1 MLKQEEFLQ
10 ALATRGFKQSTI
22 QCIEIY
28 LNQFYLWLCENRKE
42 QINQVSRITIQA
54 YQKYLCCEYLKKNGQ
69 KLCQL
74 TILAKLSTLR
84 KYFRYLVKQ
93 KEVLLDPTINIE
105 LPRSRDYLPKDILT
119 MQEAENLL
127 DLPDKTILGIRDKA
141 ILELLYSSAIR
152 RKELCDLELYDI
164 NLKDKTIH
172 IRTPKNRRDRIVPIG
187 NKAKEAIE
195 RYLLTSRVLLTKN
208 TKEKAVFLTFT
219 GKRIRK
225 ETLNYMVKK
234 YSKQMK
240 INKKITPHCLRHSC
254 ATHLLQNGSNLVI
267 IQKILGHSRISTTE
281 IYTRIVPEDLKLAIN
296 KYHPR
301 WRMKAG

>member
-10 ALATRGFKQSTI
+10 SLLARGFKQNTI
-22 QCIEIY
+22 QYAEIH
-28 LNQFYLWLCENRKE
+28 LGQFYLWLSENRKE
-42 QINQVSRITIQA
+42 QIKQVTRITIQA
-54 YQKYLCCEYLKKNGQ
+54 YQKYLCCEYRKKNGQ

-74 TILAKLSTLR
+74 TILAKLSALR
-84 KYFRYLVKQ
+84 KYFRYLVKN
-93 KEVLLDPTINIE
+93 KEILLDPTIDIE

-127 DLPDKTILGIRDKA
+127 ELPDKTILGIRDKA

-172 IRTPKNRRDRIVPIG
+172 IRTPKNRKDRIVPIG
-187 NKAKEAIE
+187 NKAKEAIGK
-195 RYLLTSRVLLTKN
+195 YLLTSRFLLIKN
-208 TKEKAVFLTFT
+208 TKEKAVFLTYT

-225 ETLNYMVKK
+225 ETLNCMVKK
-234 YSKQMK
+234 YSNLMK

-254 ATHLLQNGSNLVI
+254 ASHLLQNGSNLVI

-281 IYTRIVPEDLKLAIN
+281 IYTRIVPEDLKQEIFN
-296 KYHPR
+296 YHPR
-301 WRMKAG
+301 ERMKIG